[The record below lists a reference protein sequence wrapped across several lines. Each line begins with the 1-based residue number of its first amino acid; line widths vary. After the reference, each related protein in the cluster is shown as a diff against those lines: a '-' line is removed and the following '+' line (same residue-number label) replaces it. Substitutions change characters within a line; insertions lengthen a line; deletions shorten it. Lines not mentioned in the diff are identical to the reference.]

1 MSGKIEF
8 SDQRPKDFE
17 EQLSQEIAVIL
28 QHKRSKRSLKNEM
41 TQLFR
46 ARQST
51 MQLLIPKKN
60 ILIISVLALL
70 SWLFVAGLISLF
82 FI

>member
-1 MSGKIEF
+1 MPGKIEF
-8 SDQRPKDFE
+8 SEQIPKDIE
-17 EQLSQEIAVIL
+17 EQLSQEIAAIL
-28 QHKRSKRSLKNEM
+28 QHKRSKHSLKKEM

-46 ARQST
+46 ARQIT

-60 ILIISVLALL
+60 ILIISFFALL
-70 SWLFVAGLISLF
+70 SGLFVAGLISLF